1 MIELR
6 ILYLVLAGAI
16 GAVAVF
22 LCILLFHLIKVI
34 RDTREITERLSL
46 RAKLLDDVLEKL
58 IKLIESI
65 TKMGEEVKE
74 KGTKFTE
81 SISGIVGM
89 AGAIKKIIQEFKKE
103 KKVEKE

>member
-1 MIELR
+1 MLELR
-6 ILYLVLAGAI
+6 ILYIILAAAI
-16 GAVAVF
+16 GGVAIF
-22 LCILLFHLIKVI
+22 LCIVLFHLIKVI
-34 RDTREITERLSL
+34 RDTREITERVSQK
-46 RAKLLDDVLEKL
+46 AKILDDVLGKL
-58 IKLIESI
+58 INLVESI

-81 SISGIVGM
+81 SIAGIVGM